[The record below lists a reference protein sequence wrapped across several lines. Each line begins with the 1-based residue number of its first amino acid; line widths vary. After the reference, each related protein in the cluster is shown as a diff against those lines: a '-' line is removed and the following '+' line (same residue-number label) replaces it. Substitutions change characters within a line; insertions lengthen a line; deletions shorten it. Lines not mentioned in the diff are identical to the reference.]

1 MYEIVIDSEQFK
13 GKRLLQQHRLV
24 NEVGSRYSNIKSSPG
39 HSSFHSLGGHTH
51 FCKKKGQSAKG

>member
-24 NEVGSRYSNIKSSPG
+24 NEVGS
-39 HSSFHSLGGHTH
+39 GGIPTL
-51 FCKKKGQSAKG
+51 SILLATPPSTD